1 VLLSQDGGRM
11 RILEL
16 EQELEVDTP
25 KGIGRVWLVTDYGSE
40 IEKIFTVIINSSGE
54 IWEFSNDKVTATRN
68 VTMGRGK
75 WSA

>member
-1 VLLSQDGGRM
+1 M

>member
-1 VLLSQDGGRM
+1 M

-75 WSA
+75 WNA